1 MTYYYMPI
9 KLDFIDEYV
18 IIIIIYFQED
28 ILVLESVF
36 LKLVLS
42 YDFRKI
48 CWPDVL
54 RENRFGCE

>member
-28 ILVLESVF
+28 IFIL
-36 LKLVLS
+36 
-42 YDFRKI
+42 
-48 CWPDVL
+48 
-54 RENRFGCE
+54 